1 MKSGDTFKTFGA
13 FKQSENQN
21 IMKTY
26 DETLKA
32 CIRYFD
38 ANGQTQ
44 ETCDKLKS
52 MLPGAWAAELIA
64 DALDALE
71 GGMQ

>member
-1 MKSGDTFKTFGA
+1 
-13 FKQSENQN
+13 
-21 IMKTY
+21 MKTY